1 MRPRYLLLL
10 VARLVL
16 LPHSGSAEE
25 TCACS
30 KQGAVRL
37 PRRLLAILVL
47 GWLFLSVTD
56 SFAAGADTAA
66 AEQLIRIHM
75 KMGIV
80 VTRIQAWLAAGGTPQ
95 QVEAFGQD
103 VAKFLTSGEL
113 AKAETSMDSLF
124 NIVVGSTAPSES
136 ARITTLASQIVGLHS
151 PIERWMAAG
160 GDPEKVTLLWGKL
173 GGALMAGSLDDI
185 ATRIDDIDAL
195 VATPALCDTTT
206 TTTAPAT
213 TATLVGT
220 MVSTFKNS
228 APGIFGFRELMN
240 LVTGAGV
247 NFFLFSGDWGNLEPS
262 PGTFDFQGLVQP
274 LTEMGARYP
283 QFKGFG
289 FTIRMLN
296 AGRRSTPADLD
307 ALPFDNTTV
316 LERFD
321 ALIDALA
328 AEPLSAKLGFIIVG
342 NEVDASLADPTDAAA
357 FVTFY
362 RRAVDRIHL
371 KLPRVKVGTILT
383 SGGAMRTATKL
394 FADVSALSDFVAYTY
409 YPIGGTATGTWV
421 MRPVSEVKSDLD
433 WLAAL
438 ACGKPFA
445 FTEIGYSFSAANN
458 SSEPQQAD
466 FVREVFDDLDT
477 YRTNGRLAFFQ
488 YHSLYDLPPDAC
500 DAYTIEDSAVAA
512 SICSFLRSGG
522 LRSYD
527 TGLPR
532 AAWDAF
538 VAGID
543 QWTK

>member
-1 MRPRYLLLL
+1 M
-10 VARLVL
+10 
-16 LPHSGSAEE
+16 
-25 TCACS
+25 
-30 KQGAVRL
+30 RL

-213 TATLVGT
+213 TATLIGT

-289 FTIRMLN
+289 FTIKMLN

-421 MRPVSEVKSDLD
+421 MRPVSEVKSLHRDRLLVLGRQQLLGAPAGRLRPRGLRRPRHVSHE
-433 WLAAL
+433 WAARL
-438 ACGKPFA
+438 LPVPLPVR
-445 FTEIGYSFSAANN
+445 SAARHLRREHDR
-458 SSEPQQAD
+458 EPRR
-466 FVREVFDDLDT
+466 RELDLQLPEERGPALLRHRPPT
-477 YRTNGRLAFFQ
+477 RSLGRLRGRHRPVDEVTMPA
-488 YHSLYDLPPDAC
+488 
-500 DAYTIEDSAVAA
+500 
-512 SICSFLRSGG
+512 
-522 LRSYD
+522 
-527 TGLPR
+527 PR
-532 AAWDAF
+532 
-538 VAGID
+538 
-543 QWTK
+543 